1 MKTRYIVVVGLIV
14 LLALAGLVTYA
25 WMMRPEVVGVYPE
38 ADASDVPVTSQ
49 IRVIFSQPM
58 NQTSVISHLKI
69 DPTEEGE
76 YSWDEN
82 DLVFTPDQTWPGGQE
97 ISVQLEDGARA
108 INPLTFPMRGMGW
121 SFSTREAYLAYLWPS
136 DGPSDIYA
144 LNPLT
149 AEIHRYTHQ
158 MGVLEFTA
166 NNAGNKIYFS
176 SSNASGGADLYEIDL
191 IEETNAADNSY
202 QPKKLLD
209 CGSAQC
215 RSPAISYDS
224 KNLAFEYLISSPKGE
239 LGPAQIR
246 NLDLVDF
253 HVRPI
258 GQALHETIQPAWSS
272 TGWLAF
278 YDQTSQAYKV
288 INPTTNVRLEL
299 LNQTGQPGNWSP
311 DGAFYL
317 APEIMYYP
325 AAGDTETGISHLF
338 RYGAQAGTSGD
349 LSKENNVE
357 DVEGVYS
364 PDGESIAFSRKYL
377 DMERWSFGRQIW
389 IMNPDG
395 SGSHPIT
402 DEPDYNH
409 YDLAWSWDNHMLAY
423 VRFDE
428 TNLYEPPELWMININ
443 GSNPTQLVVGGY
455 SPLWIP

>member
-144 LNPLT
+144 LNPIT

-202 QPKKLLD
+202 QPRKLLD

-215 RSPAISYDS
+215 RSPAISYDG
-224 KNLAFEYLISSPKGE
+224 KDLAFEHLISSSSGE

-246 NLDLVDF
+246 NLDLTDLTVK
-253 HVRPI
+253 PI
-258 GQALHETIQPAWSS
+258 GQASHETIQPAWSS

-278 YDQTSQAYKV
+278 YDKTSQAYEV

>member
-144 LNPLT
+144 LNPIT

-202 QPKKLLD
+202 QPRKLLD

-215 RSPAISYDS
+215 RSPAISYDG
-224 KNLAFEYLISSPKGE
+224 KDLAFEHLISSSSGE

-246 NLDLVDF
+246 NLDLTDLTVK
-253 HVRPI
+253 PI
-258 GQALHETIQPAWSS
+258 GQASHETIQPAWSS

-278 YDQTSQAYKV
+278 YDKTSQAYEV

-349 LSKENNVE
+349 ISKENNVE